1 MFCYK
6 INGFENASTIL
17 NFRKPRCYL
26 MVFYFIIKILQIMSE
41 SNITEKTSITQPAWL
56 TVLRI
61 ALGLILFWKGITF
74 IRGTSDLQEL
84 LQRMSIGVVDKN
96 YQVIAF
102 LITYL
107 NLLGGLFIIVGLFTK
122 TSCIIQIPILIGAVF
137 FVNTKNGLNQSTFEL
152 VLSAIVLVLL
162 ILFAIKGSGTISAD
176 EYFRSYYKA
185 GAEDGN
191 TKRFFKS

>member
-1 MFCYK
+1 
-6 INGFENASTIL
+6 
-17 NFRKPRCYL
+17 
-26 MVFYFIIKILQIMSE
+26 MSE

-191 TKRFFKS
+191 TKRFFKL